1 MPNSLAEF
9 RLPIR
14 VYVEDTDAGGIVFY
28 ANYLKYME
36 RARTELMRSLGF
48 DKPALFDDM
57 QFVVTD
63 VSLKYHSP
71 AILDDQ
77 ISVTAVLS
85 KASRVTFQMTQQVF
99 RGDELLVE
107 GWVKVACVNSTT
119 KRPQGM
125 PKPMFNALS
134 ESFNQEL

>member
-107 GWVKVACVNSTT
+107 GWVKVACVNSAT

>member
-1 MPNSLAEF
+1 MPDSLAEF

-57 QFVVTD
+57 QFVVSQ

-71 AILDDQ
+71 ATLDDE

-85 KASRVTFQMTQQVF
+85 KASRVTFEMTQQVY

-107 GWVKVACVNSTT
+107 GWVKVACVNSAT

-125 PKPMFNALS
+125 PKPMFQALS